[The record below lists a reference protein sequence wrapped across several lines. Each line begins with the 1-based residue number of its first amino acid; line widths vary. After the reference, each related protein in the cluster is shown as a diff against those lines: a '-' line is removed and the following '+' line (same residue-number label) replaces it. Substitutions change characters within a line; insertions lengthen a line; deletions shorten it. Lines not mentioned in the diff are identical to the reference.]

1 MDITEDL
8 LTTFNIGLVV
18 TGTVHE
24 TSSRDS
30 ELRRYAVPQGK
41 GIFK

>member
-1 MDITEDL
+1 MAITEDL

-24 TSSRDS
+24 TCSRAS
-30 ELRRYAVPQGK
+30 EKERYAMPQAK